1 MRKKNEA
8 GGIRPPV
15 FRLYYKDTV
24 IKQYGTGTKPNMDQW
39 NRIESPETNLCA
51 YGKLNYNKG
60 SKNIQCSSP
69 VLSALLIDKTGF
81 STLYVLA
88 SLVVV

>member
-1 MRKKNEA
+1 MKRKRPQIAKAILRKKNEA

-60 SKNIQCSSP
+60 GKNIQCR
-69 VLSALLIDKTGF
+69 K
-81 STLYVLA
+81 A
-88 SLVVV
+88 SLVNKQC